1 LSLGGALNPKSHP
14 SPRGNLISAVNPV
27 YQRMPSKPGSTQE
40 SKPIVVKVSKDTH
53 DKLVSLAKWGDTLDQ
68 VIHRLTTQAKGL
80 EDIVAG
86 QSSICFIDGQE
97 GKLLYRG
104 YDIEDLSKRSS
115 FEETAFLLWHGHLPA
130 SSELQAFSA
139 DLASKRAMPRELL
152 SILRLL
158 PKNVDA
164 MDALRVLVAALG
176 VYDDPMYTPLERAAS
191 ISAKMGTMVAA
202 IHRQKH
208 DQDPIAPREDLGY
221 STNLVRMVTGK
232 EPSSEDEKLMDVI
245 LILHADHEL
254 NASTFTARVIAST
267 LSDMYSAVTG
277 AVGALKGPLHGG
289 ANEKVIEMTI
299 EIGNPD
305 NAESYVDA
313 LLAKRQKITG
323 FGHRVYRTMDPRAQI
338 LKDMAADFIRTEK
351 ERKVFQIL
359 DKTEEMMKEW
369 RGLYPNVD
377 LYSGL
382 ALNHVGV
389 PSYLFT
395 PVFAVGRAPG
405 WLAHILEQYG
415 DNRII
420 RPRAEYIGP
429 QLTPYVPIEKRAQAG
444 AKR

>member
-1 LSLGGALNPKSHP
+1 MPKPKENP
-14 SPRGNLISAVNPV
+14 
-27 YQRMPSKPGSTQE
+27 E
-40 SKPIVVKVSKDTH
+40 SNSETKPIVVKVSKDTH
-53 DKLVSLAKWGDTLDQ
+53 DKLVSLAKWGDTMDQ
-68 VIHRLTTQAKGL
+68 VIHRLTVQAKGL

-97 GKLLYRG
+97 GRLLYRG
-104 YDIEDLSKRSS
+104 FDIEDLSTKSS
-115 FEETAFLLWHGHLPA
+115 YEETAFLLWHGHLPTA
-130 SSELQAFSA
+130 TELQSFST
-139 DLASKRAMPRELL
+139 DLASRRAVPKEVL
-152 SILRLL
+152 SILKSL
-158 PKNVDA
+158 PRNVDA
-164 MDALRVLVAALG
+164 MDALRVCVASLG
-176 VYDDPMYTPLERAAS
+176 VFDDPMFTPLEKAIS

-202 IHRQKH
+202 IHRHKH
-208 DQDPIAPREDLGY
+208 DQDLIPPKDGLGY
-221 STNLVRMVTGK
+221 SSNLLHMVTGR
-232 EPSSEDEKLMDVI
+232 EPSTEDEKLMDVI

-267 LSDMYSAVTG
+267 LSDVYSAVTG

-299 EIGNPD
+299 EIGTPE

-323 FGHRVYRTMDPRAQI
+323 FGHRVYKTMDPRARI
-338 LKDMAADFIRTEK
+338 LKQMAHDFVRSEK

-369 RGLYPNVD
+369 RNLYPNVD

-382 ALNHVGV
+382 ALNHLGI

-429 QLTPYVPIEKRAQAG
+429 PKIPYVPIERRTPLTV